1 MVTRRELAKDQ
12 ESDVVIRPRPPGGG
26 FNDADLRYVR
36 RALRALKDA
45 QKASDQ
51 AAAWSTDPGVRALAR
66 RAGTMQADDIRELS
80 SMLERWGRHE
90 DGPEHP
96 GALEP
101 SSPPAFAAKCFSSLD
116 RLELDRGLIESLI
129 AHAGAAIAS
138 ARTEMIEGFV
148 PSIRRIAEDTIR
160 ANNRDLASLRPG
172 TSARSRPNAS
182 AAPAACL
189 KHRA

>member
-1 MVTRRELAKDQ
+1 MVTRSELSTDQ
-12 ESDVVIRPRPPGGG
+12 ESDVVIAPQPRGGG

-36 RALRALKDA
+36 RALWALRDA
-45 QKASDQ
+45 QQASDQ
-51 AAAWSTDPGVRALAR
+51 AATWSTDTGVRAVAR
-66 RAGTMQADDIRELS
+66 RARTMQADDIRELS

-90 DGPEHP
+90 DGPEHT

-101 SSPPAFAAKCFSSLD
+101 SSPPAFAGKCFSSLD
-116 RLELDRGLIESLI
+116 SLELDRGLIESLI

-138 ARTEMIEGFV
+138 ARTEMIEGFE
-148 PSIRRIAEDTIR
+148 PTIRRKAEHTIR
-160 ANNRDLASLRPG
+160 VNNRALSALRPG
-172 TSARSRPNAS
+172 TSARTRPDAP